1 MVLAFTGTPLVS
13 KLYFMI
19 HVSEMLNRGQK
30 VKWEVPDI
38 FRQA

>member
-19 HVSEMLNRGQK
+19 YVSEILNRGQK
-30 VKWEVPDI
+30 VKE
-38 FRQA
+38 